1 MRTTIIHAIEDILA
15 LIVNLSIIT
24 VRKTEK
30 SVTWRG
36 KKGNL
41 NLANISEL
49 NRIK

>member
-30 SVTWRG
+30 KCNIEG

-41 NLANISEL
+41 NVANISEL
-49 NRIK
+49 NQIK